1 MSVRSD
7 ASMDHP
13 EHFKSGDT
21 QTDLRYDIS
30 IKNIIMAFYSIRMVF
45 IVFSKV

>member
-1 MSVRSD
+1 MSMRSD
-7 ASMDHP
+7 VSMDRP
-13 EHFKSGDT
+13 EQFKSGDT

-30 IKNIIMAFYSIRMVF
+30 VKNIMAFYSIRMVF